1 MPRSYQK
8 LFKQKTVV
16 THIGRM
22 KLGFRLFVDDAVTF
36 AGAAFGLLVLDSY
49 TPLFLLNYIVNR
61 WIVVLGGAFAF
72 TWAARKLDPDG
83 KPLTRYL
90 WGAAA
95 YVFRSHVSD
104 GFVRKPRQLAW
115 RRGRVTRSKLAAR
128 AVWTRGN
135 LPLPV
140 VVVGT
145 RFAFTSGTHLDVT
158 LGRGRAVFRRTGRMR
173 RPRRHRVSGLRPGR
187 YEIAGRRIARLED

>member
-1 MPRSYQK
+1 
-8 LFKQKTVV
+8 
-16 THIGRM
+16 GRM

-49 TPLFLLNYIVNR
+49 TPLFVLNYVAGR

-95 YVFRSHVSD
+95 YAFRSHVSD
-104 GFVRKPRQLAW
+104 GFVRKSRQLSW

-128 AVWTRGN
+128 AVWTRGS
-135 LPLPV
+135 LPLPA
-140 VVVGT
+140 VVVGE
-145 RFAFTSGTHLDVT
+145 RFAFTSGTYLDVT
-158 LGRGRAVFRRTGRMR
+158 LGRGRVVFRKTRRMR
-173 RPRRHRVSGLRPGR
+173 RPGRYRVYGLRPGR
-187 YEIAGRRIARLED
+187 YEVAGRRLSRLED